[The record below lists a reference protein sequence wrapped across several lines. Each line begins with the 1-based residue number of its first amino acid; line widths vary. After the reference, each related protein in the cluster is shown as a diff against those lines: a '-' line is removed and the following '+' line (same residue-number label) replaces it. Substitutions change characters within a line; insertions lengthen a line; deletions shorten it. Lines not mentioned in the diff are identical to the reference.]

1 VELALSGLDGRIE
14 ERQVR
19 FYGSRR
25 GRLCYVGAGR
35 KAKKEI
41 LACTIGKDDLMPALL
56 NHRGL
61 YRLPW
66 TLPDNAISWL
76 EPTSACNLYCD
87 GCYRK
92 NDPDSHKSLEQV
104 RKELDIFNRL
114 RNTDGVSIAG
124 GDPLTHPQIE
134 KIVEMIAADG
144 QKPIINTN
152 GLWLT
157 KEKLVALKKAGVAG
171 FTFHIDSKQ
180 QRPHMKGKTEIEL
193 NELRLQYARM
203 LAEVGD
209 ISCAFN
215 ATVYEDTLKDVPEV
229 VAWGQ
234 KHIDIVHILVFIA
247 FRGGSMRK
255 GYDYLVGGKKIDME
269 PLPYAI
275 HEERQISIMS
285 TDIVETICSRYPD
298 FQPSAY
304 LNGTERPD
312 HFKWLLT
319 TRIGTKDKIFGYTG
333 PKFMELSQ
341 TFHHL
346 LNGSYLAYTKP
357 KVHGR
362 GKSMLLLAP
371 FDKGLRRTALAYL
384 HDAARS
390 PALLFRKLHMQS
402 IMIIQPADFTRS
414 GALSMCDGCPDIT
427 VWEDRLVW
435 SCRMEE
441 LINFGDW
448 VRAVPTN
455 GDPNASK
462 P

>member
-1 VELALSGLDGRIE
+1 
-14 ERQVR
+14 
-19 FYGSRR
+19 
-25 GRLCYVGAGR
+25 
-35 KAKKEI
+35 
-41 LACTIGKDDLMPALL
+41 MPALL

-247 FRGGSMRK
+247 FRAGSMRK
-255 GYDYLVGGKKIDME
+255 GYI
-269 PLPYAI
+269 
-275 HEERQISIMS
+275 
-285 TDIVETICSRYPD
+285 T
-298 FQPSAY
+298 
-304 LNGTERPD
+304 
-312 HFKWLLT
+312 
-319 TRIGTKDKIFGYTG
+319 
-333 PKFMELSQ
+333 LS
-341 TFHHL
+341 
-346 LNGSYLAYTKP
+346 
-357 KVHGR
+357 
-362 GKSMLLLAP
+362 
-371 FDKGLRRTALAYL
+371 
-384 HDAARS
+384 AARKSTWRQFPMPFAKSGRS
-390 PALLFRKLHMQS
+390 P
-402 IMIIQPADFTRS
+402 
-414 GALSMCDGCPDIT
+414 
-427 VWEDRLVW
+427 
-435 SCRMEE
+435 SCRRM
-441 LINFGDW
+441 
-448 VRAVPTN
+448 
-455 GDPNASK
+455 S
-462 P
+462 